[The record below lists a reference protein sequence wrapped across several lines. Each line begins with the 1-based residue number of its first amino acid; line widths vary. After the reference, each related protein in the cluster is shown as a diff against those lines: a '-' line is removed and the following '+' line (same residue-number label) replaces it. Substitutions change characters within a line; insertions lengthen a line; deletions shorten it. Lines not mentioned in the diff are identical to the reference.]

1 MRNYFIIFIFIFLV
15 NCSLNENELG
25 VVRKNIS
32 QNEINPSEE
41 YSFEEYVNLLLN
53 KSKSQ
58 KYPFFFLQFHCKNNF
73 QYFLTQLQLY

>member
-32 QNEINPSEE
+32 QNEINPTEE

-58 KYPFFFLQFHCKNNF
+58 KYPNINNF
-73 QYFLTQLQLY
+73 PD